1 MNTITVKV
9 PNISCAHCL
18 HTIKTEVGE
27 LAGVKTVEANLETK
41 WVIIGYDDP
50 ATRAQIEAR
59 LAEIDYPAEKSGG

>member
-18 HTIKTEVGE
+18 HTIKIEVGE
-27 LAGVKTVEANLETK
+27 LAGVKTVEPDLETK
-41 WVIIGYDDP
+41 KVTIGYDNP

-59 LAEIDYPAEKSGG
+59 LAEIDYPVSET